1 MDEPGATVGRGARSA
16 GNGVGRQLHDAEVV
30 AISQRRRLTAAYKR
44 RVLAEAEACP
54 APGQVGPCDAGKA
67 GIPRL

>member
-1 MDEPGATVGRGARSA
+1 MNQVPQSVEELGAQEP
-16 GNGVGRQLHDAEVV
+16 GVGRQLHDAEVV

-54 APGQVGPCDAGKA
+54 APGQVGAV
-67 GIPRL
+67 